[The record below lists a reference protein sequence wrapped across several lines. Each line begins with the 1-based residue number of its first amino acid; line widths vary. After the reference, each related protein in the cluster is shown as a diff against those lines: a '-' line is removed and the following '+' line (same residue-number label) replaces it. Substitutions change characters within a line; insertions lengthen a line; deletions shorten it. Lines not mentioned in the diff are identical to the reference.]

1 MNRNG
6 KHNSRFLNTRA
17 AAEMFRLHLT
27 IIAIILVFSS
37 PMSLNAQELE
47 AYRWNNRILI
57 VKAEDAQSTEYIK
70 QIDELT
76 NADEK
81 MEDRKLILY
90 QIEGTDFKFTD
101 FKKPKKKQAG
111 FVTDSFSEKYL
122 LTNNT
127 FEVMLIGLDGGVKL
141 RQDEF
146 LDKES
151 LFRLID
157 SMPMRMNEMK
167 KGKLE

>member
-17 AAEMFRLHLT
+17 AAEIFRFHLT
-27 IIAIILVFSS
+27 IIAIIFVFSS
-37 PMSLNAQELE
+37 FISLNAQELE

-76 NADEK
+76 NADEN

-101 FKKPKKKQAG
+101 FKKPKKKEVG
-111 FVTDSFSEKYL
+111 VVTEGFSEKYL
-122 LTNNT
+122 HTKNT
-127 FEVMLIGLDGGVKL
+127 FEVILIGLDGGVKL

>member
-101 FKKPKKKQAG
+101 FKKPKKKQEIPLEQMQYIAQSV
-111 FVTDSFSEKYL
+111 FPKL
-122 LTNNT
+122 KK
-127 FEVMLIGLDGGVKL
+127 ML
-141 RQDEF
+141 QQ
-146 LDKES
+146 
-151 LFRLID
+151 
-157 SMPMRMNEMK
+157 
-167 KGKLE
+167 